1 MQVVQLTVARTQ
13 VAVARTQVAAA
24 LRPRAPQVVGRRTQV
39 ARARLLAGL
48 GVVAAGRLPEE
59 VEERS
64 AAVECP
70 EHELRR
76 RTS

>member
-24 LRPRAPQVVGRRTQV
+24 LRPRAPQVVGRTQV